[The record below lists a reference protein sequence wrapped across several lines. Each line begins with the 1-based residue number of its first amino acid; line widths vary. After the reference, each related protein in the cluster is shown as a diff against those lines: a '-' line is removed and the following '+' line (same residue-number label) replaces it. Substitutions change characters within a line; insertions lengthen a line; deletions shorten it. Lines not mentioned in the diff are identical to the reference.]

1 MYIEEKYFEHVCLFI
16 TLFIYFY
23 DSFSRKAYWQPT
35 SCRPHLLL
43 VGKTGYGQASHLAPA
58 VLHALEMFPVHTL
71 DMSVLFVSMS
81 SPEETCAQVSFFL
94 VFNLTIS
101 LI

>member
-81 SPEETCAQVSFFL
+81 SPEETCAQVSFF
-94 VFNLTIS
+94 FS
-101 LI
+101 L